1 MQSVALDIGMDRDL
15 TQMAMHMGHAID
27 NLSLDIAFALAVLA
41 LVLVLVALNWHDVAA
56 SVEDGNETAAA
67 AAAAICTFHSDY
79 PLLGFD
85 NASMVV
91 VPRDSDYSMVG
102 SAVAFAADKDAVRYL
117 DDLEL
122 GYN

>member
-27 NLSLDIAFALAVLA
+27 NLSLDIAFASVLV

-56 SVEDGNETAAA
+56 SVEDGNETAA